1 MSEGKTTIG
10 KKKVCSEVCKKD
22 KCVKKCETIKNPS
35 KKKIKK
41 VCINIGKKPLCNVD
55 KEGKPNPSFDVS
67 KIKKGGSAGYF
78 GKRPPRLNQN
88 QEPAKLKARKER
100 PILFKQAIKRN
111 IPKIDKIQNELYRVN
126 GSDIEGTIKTAYKDI
141 SRAVGSIN
149 QFKTHGRGI
158 TAEETKKRNLIK
170 RDLIKKWL
178 KDIEVVKKKYKPKRV
193 EELRKQ
199 YEKLRSEVSKYGAIS
214 YIKNKKLISGLTIY
228 FDGYFSYDKTDV
240 NKQQE
245 RLDKKIKLIEAIMT
259 NSLKKS
265 IMNDKQTTIKKE
277 ERKKKLTI
285 QQRERRRKAKLKK

>member
-1 MSEGKTTIG
+1 MSEGNTIIG
-10 KKKVCSEVCKKD
+10 KKKICSNVCKKD
-22 KCVKKCETIKNPS
+22 KCVKKCETIKDPS

-41 VCINIGKKPLCNVD
+41 VCINIGKKPLCNVNKD
-55 KEGKPNPSFDVS
+55 GTPNTSFDVS

-88 QEPAKLKARKER
+88 KEPAKLKASKER

-126 GSDIEGTIKTAYKDI
+126 GSDIEGSIKTAYKQI

-158 TAEETKKRNLIK
+158 TAEETKKRNTKI
-170 RDLIKKWL
+170 RDLIEEKL
-178 KDIEVVKKKYKPKRV
+178 KGIEVRKKRYKPKRV

-214 YIKNKKLISGLTIY
+214 YIEK
-228 FDGYFSYDKTDV
+228 
-240 NKQQE
+240 
-245 RLDKKIKLIEAIMT
+245 
-259 NSLKKS
+259 
-265 IMNDKQTTIKKE
+265 
-277 ERKKKLTI
+277 
-285 QQRERRRKAKLKK
+285 

>member
-22 KCVKKCETIKNPS
+22 KCVKKCETIKDPS
-35 KKKIKK
+35 KKKIKRI
-41 VCINIGKKPLCNVD
+41 CINIGKKPLCNASKD
-55 KEGKPNPSFDVS
+55 GTPNPSFDVS

-88 QEPAKLKARKER
+88 QEPAKAKARKER

-111 IPKIDKIQNELYRVN
+111 IPKIRKIKDELN
-126 GSDIEGTIKTAYKDI
+126 KIDGFGIEGTIKSAYKDI
-141 SRAVGSIN
+141 SRAVGSIS

-193 EELRKQ
+193 EELRKE

-228 FDGYFSYDKTDV
+228 FDVSDYDKTDV

-265 IMNDKQTTIKKE
+265 IMNDKQTAIKKE